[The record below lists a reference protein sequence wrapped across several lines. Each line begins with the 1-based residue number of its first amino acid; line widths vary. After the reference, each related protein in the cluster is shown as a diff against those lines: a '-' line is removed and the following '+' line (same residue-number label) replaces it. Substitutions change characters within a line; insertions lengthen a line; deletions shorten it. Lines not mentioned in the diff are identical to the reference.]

1 MGTQLRPLQCQGWNW
16 PPEPWLLSGPHYHPC
31 VEGMLPRGCSQPW
44 LSVMGAPGQPRG
56 WLWHHPWCQMAWP
69 SLARAALSSSQPS
82 IPLSSTYGQTT
93 GWLNGSPRFFQL
105 SPVFFSEL
113 INLIGPCTFGPVLE
127 PAPCRTQ
134 TDTSVGLKEY
144 FPSPKLL

>member
-1 MGTQLRPLQCQGWNW
+1 
-16 PPEPWLLSGPHYHPC
+16 
-31 VEGMLPRGCSQPW
+31 
-44 LSVMGAPGQPRG
+44 MGAPGQPRG
-56 WLWHHPWCQMAWP
+56 WLWHHDARWPGQVLLGLRSLPLNPQCLFPPLTVRQQGGLMALP
-69 SLARAALSSSQPS
+69 
-82 IPLSSTYGQTT
+82 G
-93 GWLNGSPRFFQL
+93 FFSFL
-105 SPVFFSEL
+105 LFFSEL